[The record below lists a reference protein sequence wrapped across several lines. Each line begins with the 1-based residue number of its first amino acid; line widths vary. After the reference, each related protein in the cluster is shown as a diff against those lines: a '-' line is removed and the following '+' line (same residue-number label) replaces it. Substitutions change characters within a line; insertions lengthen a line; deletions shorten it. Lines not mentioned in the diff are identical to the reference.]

1 MRLLTLLLLLSTGL
15 SAQLIGDSENGL
27 ASYYSREYDGAET
40 AYGQV
45 YRRGE
50 MVAAHKSF
58 PENSIVE
65 VINLDNRKSVRVR
78 IIDKGP
84 FIRGR
89 VIEVSEAAAKQL
101 GMIGKVTVPVEIN
114 LRSLNA
120 RTPVK
125 PQPEPVVRKPSPEPK
140 AAPPVA
146 ASSTPKTAAP
156 TPPKPSPAAPP
167 APKTEPAPTKA
178 VASAPQ
184 TNSALDPKQSP
195 AAAQKTDNATT
206 GADAAATLRAKT
218 FGAGVYK
225 VELRQKPVGKFG
237 VQVASYRDLETAM
250 EKVAELQSRWFKDI
264 LIERVPVTEG
274 SIFKVILGPF
284 PTEEESVTYV
294 GNLKRKYGI
303 TGFAVQLEK

>member
-1 MRLLTLLLLLSTGL
+1 MLLLLLSTGL

-120 RTPVK
+120 RPPVK
-125 PQPEPVVRKPSPEPK
+125 PQPQPEPVVRKPSPEPK
-140 AAPPVA
+140 AEIFVA
-146 ASSTPKTAAP
+146 VSSTPKAGAP
-156 TPPKPSPAAPP
+156 TPPKPSPAAAP

-178 VASAPQ
+178 VTSAPQ
-184 TNSALDPKQSP
+184 TNFALDPKQSP

-218 FGAGVYK
+218 FGAGIYK

-250 EKVAELQSRWFKDI
+250 EKVAELQSQWFKDI

-284 PTEEESVTYV
+284 PTEEESMTYV